1 MKLSRQKLV
10 DLGSVLMQAEQI
22 FKAPITGKFYYAV
35 VKNRELAKEEYKLYL
50 DANPNPPQ
58 WAEFDA
64 KRIAIIDE
72 VGESVKEGFKM
83 LPNDEKD
90 AILNSPD
97 PTVMPPEK
105 RELLITR
112 INELTAENQEVVD
125 AYNDVER
132 RRREF
137 MAEEDDFPI
146 KKVKLSD
153 IPELVNGNG
162 FKVYEDL
169 DPMIEED

>member
-35 VKNRELAKEEYKLYL
+35 VKNRELAKDEYKLYL

-97 PTVMPPEK
+97 PTVMPTEK

-112 INELTAENQEVVD
+112 INELTAENQEVID
-125 AYNDVER
+125 AYNEVER

>member
-1 MKLSRQKLV
+1 ML
-10 DLGSVLMQAEQI
+10 
-22 FKAPITGKFYYAV
+22 T
-35 VKNRELAKEEYKLYL
+35 N
-50 DANPNPPQ
+50 DA
-58 WAEFDA
+58 
-64 KRIAIIDE
+64 
-72 VGESVKEGFKM
+72 
-83 LPNDEKD
+83 KD

-97 PTVMPPEK
+97 PTVMPTEK

>member
-35 VKNRELAKEEYKLYL
+35 VKNRELAKDEYKLYL

-58 WAEFDA
+58 WAEFDT

-72 VGESVKEGFKM
+72 VGESVKEGFKT
-83 LPNDEKD
+83 LSNEEKD

-112 INELTAENQEVVD
+112 LNELTAENQEVVD

>member
-1 MKLSRQKLV
+1 
-10 DLGSVLMQAEQI
+10 MQAEQI

>member
-83 LPNDEKD
+83 LPNEEKD

-97 PTVMPPEK
+97 PTVMPMEK

-112 INELTAENQEVVD
+112 INELTAENQEVVE